1 MPSRSVERNV
11 TDWHGGLACH
21 AYVACSDSRIEGEAR
36 GCCGMERCERGL
48 EAALLGEAGGAAVQS
63 EVGMVGAEGVG
74 GEEERLDGGGRE
86 GRERGGSGGR
96 GRFLW
101 GA

>member
-1 MPSRSVERNV
+1 
-11 TDWHGGLACH
+11 
-21 AYVACSDSRIEGEAR
+21 
-36 GCCGMERCERGL
+36 MERCERGL